1 MGLLKDTIQS
11 SKHPATRGLC
21 PPGWWQSLG
30 EGVRVCFIITH
41 SPVFLVDFHRRLP
54 VLPLS
59 EPSSVV
65 TWGCHFTEEPAV
77 DQAFTD
83 TTSFNSVP
91 RGYHCNPHFTEADTK
106 PQKGESCQASHSL
119 WLEFTKLQALQ
130 SLSLPSLVGSIQC
143 WSQVAEWEQSR
154 AWIHLPKLSSARP
167 GPR

>member
-1 MGLLKDTIQS
+1 M
-11 SKHPATRGLC
+11 
-21 PPGWWQSLG
+21 
-30 EGVRVCFIITH
+30 
-41 SPVFLVDFHRRLP
+41 FLVDFHPRLP

-77 DQAFTD
+77 HQAFTD

-119 WLEFTKLQALQ
+119 WLEFAKLMPTQPGGQHSVLE
-130 SLSLPSLVGSIQC
+130 SSGRVGAEQGLDSPAKAVLCSPRTSIVTGLLKTC
-143 WSQVAEWEQSR
+143 FFICRRRVIIR
-154 AWIHLPKLSSARP
+154 GSSSWACCQD
-167 GPR
+167 